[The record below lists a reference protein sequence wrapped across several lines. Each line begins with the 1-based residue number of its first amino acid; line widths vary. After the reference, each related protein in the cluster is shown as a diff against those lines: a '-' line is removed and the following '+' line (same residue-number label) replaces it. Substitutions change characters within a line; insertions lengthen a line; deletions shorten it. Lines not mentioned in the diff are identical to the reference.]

1 VPQQTRTERKLELIQ
16 LLDAQDRE
24 STAAFLNRIKVRQML
39 GLFDRMDDATFTQV
53 LTVVG
58 HQHLADLLAELE
70 PEDAARHLDRL
81 NIAQAAD
88 LTERM
93 DPDDAADVIFEM
105 KPASARQ
112 ILAEMEQEDAAE
124 VQALLTYPAE
134 TAGGLMTTEFVAVGA
149 DWTIKDTIQ
158 YLRTQAHEAETI
170 YYVYVTNAQK
180 ELQGVISL
188 RELIV
193 ASDYDRISDILNQ
206 KVLYVTVDDDQED
219 VAKLMSDEDL
229 LALPVVD
236 FNHRLIGIV
245 TVDDVLDVLVDEYG
259 EDLLKFSSIE
269 GGDERPLSSAAY
281 SIRRRL
287 PWLAINIG
295 LSLIGVVVASLFTAT
310 LDQVVVLALFIPVI
324 SNMGGNV
331 GIQAVSVAIRG
342 ISTGEVSFLDFWQVL
357 RKEMLVGFVNGLV
370 LGTLLGIVSF
380 FWQKNPALGLVTMF
394 GLWVNVLV
402 ASISGGTLPFVLH
415 RFGLDPAM
423 MTGPLLTTLVDVV
436 SILTY
441 LGLATLFL
449 AYLV

>member
-1 VPQQTRTERKLELIQ
+1 MPQQTRAERHRELHQ
-16 LLDAQDRE
+16 LLEAQNRE
-24 STAAFLNRIKVRQML
+24 GTAAFLNRIEVRQLL
-39 GLFDRMDDATFTQV
+39 GLFDRMDDTTFSQV
-53 LTVVG
+53 LAVVG
-58 HQHLADLLAELE
+58 RQHLADLLAELE

-81 NIAQAAD
+81 NIPQAAD
-88 LTERM
+88 LAERM

-105 KPASARQ
+105 KPAAAHS
-112 ILAEMEQEDAAE
+112 LLSEMEQEDAAE

-134 TAGGLMTTEFVAVGA
+134 TAGGLMTTEFVSVGA

-170 YYVYVTNAQK
+170 YYVYVTNTQK

-193 ASDYDRISDILNQ
+193 ASDYDRISDILIEN
-206 KVLYVTVDDDQED
+206 VLSVTVDDDQED

-229 LALPVVD
+229 IALPVVD
-236 FNHRLIGIV
+236 FNQRLVGIV

-269 GGDERPLSSAAY
+269 GGSERPLSPATY

-295 LSLIGVVVASLFTAT
+295 LSLIGVLVASLFTAT

-342 ISTGEVSFLDFWQVL
+342 ISTGEVSFLDFWHVL
-357 RKEMLVGFVNGLV
+357 RKEFLVGIVNGLV

-380 FWQKNPALGLVTMF
+380 LWQKNPVLGLVTMF

-449 AYLV
+449 AHLV

>member
-1 VPQQTRTERKLELIQ
+1 MAQRMKMDWENELHTLLGLE
-16 LLDAQDRE
+16 DRE
-24 STAAFLNRIKVRQML
+24 TTAAFLDNLNPNQL
-39 GLFDRMDDATFTQV
+39 LSLFDGMDDTTFAQV
-53 LTVVG
+53 LKVAG
-58 HQHLADLLAELE
+58 RQHLADRLAEIE

-105 KPASARQ
+105 QAGDAQQ
-112 ILAEMEQEDAAE
+112 ILAEMEPEESAE
-124 VQALLTYPAE
+124 VRALLTYPAE
-134 TAGGLMTTEFVAVGA
+134 TAGGLMTTEFVCVEA
-149 DWTIKDTIQ
+149 DWTIKDTFQ
-158 YLRTQAHEAETI
+158 FLRTQSHEAETI
-170 YYVYVTNAQK
+170 YYVYVTDEQLM
-180 ELQGVISL
+180 LQGVISL
-188 RELIV
+188 RDLIV
-193 ASDYDRISDILNQ
+193 ANDYEQISDIMN
-206 KVLYVTVDDDQED
+206 KNVLSARVDDDQED

-229 LALPVVD
+229 IALPVVD
-236 FNHRLIGIV
+236 FNHRLVGIV
-245 TVDDVLDVLVDEYG
+245 TVDDVLDVLTEEYG

-269 GGDERPLSSAAY
+269 GGEERPLSSPSL

-295 LSLIGVVVASLFTAT
+295 LSLIGVAVASMFTAT

-342 ISTGEVSFLDFWQVL
+342 LSTGEVTFVDFWRVL
-357 RKEMLVGFVNGLV
+357 RKELVVGFTNGLI
-370 LGTLLGIVSF
+370 LGTLLGVISF
-380 FWQKNPALGLVTMF
+380 FWQGNPALGLVTMF
-394 GLWVNVLV
+394 GLWANVLV
-402 ASISGGTLPFVLH
+402 ASLSGGTLPFILH
-415 RFGLDPAM
+415 RLGLDPAM

-449 AYLV
+449 AYLS